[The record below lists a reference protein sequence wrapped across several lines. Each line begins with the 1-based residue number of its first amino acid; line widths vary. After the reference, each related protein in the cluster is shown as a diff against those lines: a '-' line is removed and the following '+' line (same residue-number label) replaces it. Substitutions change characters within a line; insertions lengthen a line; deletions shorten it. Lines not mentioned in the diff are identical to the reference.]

1 MVAGDGLD
9 NDCDGKT
16 DEEKLDK
23 IDNDGDG
30 KIDEDLQV
38 VNHFI
43 SSSVKFRKT
52 KTLHVSQVQLAIEN
66 HPPLALNRASKPIC
80 LRRID
85 RFAGIKGF
93 DTSKNQNPTND
104 F

>member
-1 MVAGDGLD
+1 MLLKERLAQSLLHPFHSQCQPSEMVAGDGLD

-43 SSSVKFRKT
+43 SSSVKFRK
-52 KTLHVSQVQLAIEN
+52 
-66 HPPLALNRASKPIC
+66 
-80 LRRID
+80 
-85 RFAGIKGF
+85 
-93 DTSKNQNPTND
+93 
-104 F
+104 